1 MYWAYVKDSL
11 CSEERIILNREVM
24 HSVLQIIVMWMWQI
38 APWCLTIAYDIKLVT
53 QVKKANFC
61 WTCLCLQ
68 GINKTGEACLHVKN
82 LWRILSKGPQST
94 LSENAEVAIKVRNFG
109 YMSVIPRQRSS
120 AFHGAQLHSKPSTY
134 KPVTPSETSTRL
146 KWGLWRD
153 RRRMLKESSCGAR
166 IFLVFSYHC
175 LWG

>member
-1 MYWAYVKDSL
+1 
-11 CSEERIILNREVM
+11 M

-38 APWCLTIAYDIKLVT
+38 VPWCLTIAYDIKLVT
-53 QVKKANFC
+53 QVKKANFF

-82 LWRILSKGPQST
+82 LWRILSKGPQYT

-109 YMSVIPRQRSS
+109 YMSAIPRQRSS
-120 AFHGAQLHSKPSTY
+120 PWSSASQQTIHL
-134 KPVTPSETSTRL
+134 KPVIPSESSTRL

-153 RRRMLKESSCGAR
+153 WKRMLKESSCRAR